1 VTAPAFNFDINQVKT
16 GDQDVTEASK
26 PPTVLH
32 LPTTSRPLQSVL
44 DAQAAAEAAQQQL
57 LATGPL
63 AEAAAAGNELVSN
76 ILSTYST
83 VQQLYHKAVLPF
95 LERHPQYIDSP
106 AGEEVSVRQGFS
118 CSQNQPMMAVLCWT
132 ISR

>member
-1 VTAPAFNFDINQVKT
+1 VTASAAKINVNITLPFPGIDSAFRQS
-16 GDQDVTEASK
+16 VTLFE
-26 PPTVLH
+26 
-32 LPTTSRPLQSVL
+32 LPKSARSLQSVL
-44 DAQAAAEAAQQQL
+44 DAQAAAEAAQQEL
-57 LATGPL
+57 LVTGPL

-106 AGEEVSVRQGFS
+106 AGEV
-118 CSQNQPMMAVLCWT
+118 
-132 ISR
+132 